1 MCSVLTG
8 LQGPPILTCLTCLTW
23 RKHTLTVRH
32 GLPVGTGGT
41 GRSHPPQGVGAA
53 ASGPLAVGDIAR
65 RMPVSR
71 PAVSQH
77 LKVLKEAGLVAD
89 RPEGARR
96 VYYIDPKGLG
106 GLRAWLDRL
115 RDEALIAFQAEVEHQ
130 VRQRKDEKA

>member
-1 MCSVLTG
+1 MAYQSALAALADPTRRRVLER
-8 LQGPPILTCLTCLTW
+8 L
-23 RKHTLTVRH
+23 
-32 GLPVGTGGT
+32 
-41 GRSHPPQGVGAA
+41 RSA
-53 ASGPLAVGDIAR
+53 PLAVGDIAR

-106 GLRAWLDRL
+106 GLRMARPSVGPGARSLSGRG
-115 RDEALIAFQAEVEHQ
+115 RTPGQATQ
-130 VRQRKDEKA
+130 G